1 MLTTYDC
8 HASDNPVVIRYDIS
22 QCFNIFYW
30 DNSSHSL
37 RHIPCKLNLMVIYM
51 LIELMLTW
59 HNNGSLAN
67 LQRHDEAGR
76 TP

>member
-1 MLTTYDC
+1 MNL
-8 HASDNPVVIRYDIS
+8 S
-22 QCFNIFYW
+22 QNRIHTLFTIQRMKSYIFTYW

>member
-1 MLTTYDC
+1 
-8 HASDNPVVIRYDIS
+8 
-22 QCFNIFYW
+22 
-30 DNSSHSL
+30 
-37 RHIPCKLNLMVIYM
+37 MVIYM